1 MAQGRVLRG
10 LPARVPGRPVRNRWG
25 CAMEDI
31 EVETGC
37 MQVRPGGPHGQGLD
51 RAREPIARL
60 CAVWRDSCESA
71 DHRDLTAPART
82 RRRSEEHTSEL
93 QSLMRISYAVFCL
106 KKKK

>member
-31 EVETGC
+31 EVDTGC

-71 DHRDLTAPART
+71 VQRDLTAPARGAEA
-82 RRRSEEHTSEL
+82 RRVRKECVCECGS
-93 QSLMRISYAVFCL
+93 RGAR
-106 KKKK
+106 